1 MLKQERAP
9 KQDEI
14 KISPAD
20 KSGKVARAIVAVTK
34 NLTCAKRKTYNNA
47 IQFIHH
53 PFLRM
58 LNPLHLLSQE
68 RYRIALSS

>member
-1 MLKQERAP
+1 MLKQDRAP
-9 KQDEI
+9 KQEEI

-34 NLTCAKRKTYNNA
+34 NLTCAKRKTYNIA

-58 LNPLHLLSQE
+58 LNPLHLLNQE
-68 RYRIALSS
+68 QYRIALSF